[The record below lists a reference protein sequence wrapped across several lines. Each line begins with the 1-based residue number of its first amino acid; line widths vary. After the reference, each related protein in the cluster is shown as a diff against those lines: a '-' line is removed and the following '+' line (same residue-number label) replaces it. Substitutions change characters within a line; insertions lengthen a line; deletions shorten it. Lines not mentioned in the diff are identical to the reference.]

1 MTFGCSDCQ
10 IGAVCGRVACSDS
23 LLSAVDVWTG
33 GILRLAVFCGVT
45 GIFLINLGRKV
56 REQMR
61 SVGQFKT
68 KVDRKVLDELP

>member
-10 IGAVCGRVACSDS
+10 IGAVCGRVACSDL

-45 GIFLINLGRKV
+45 VIFLINFR
-56 REQMR
+56 
-61 SVGQFKT
+61 
-68 KVDRKVLDELP
+68 